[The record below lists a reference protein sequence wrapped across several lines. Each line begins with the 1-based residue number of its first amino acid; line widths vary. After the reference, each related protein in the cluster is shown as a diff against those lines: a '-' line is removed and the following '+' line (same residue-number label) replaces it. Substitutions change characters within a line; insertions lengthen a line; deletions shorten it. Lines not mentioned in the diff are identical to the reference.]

1 MLWENKKK
9 NMKNT
14 IQITKKTIN
23 TLLVNF
29 TLAKFT
35 GALVTITLVAL
46 IKYIISGNLHIEYG
60 DYWNNVAI
68 GLLGWTINTAT
79 ISWLS
84 EYYGIKGINFN
95 LKQFLYGYD
104 TMGTGDDHGSKDF
117 KVKLYNAMESDN
129 ESDLSKQIDKGK
141 GIDKGYNEGN
151 PESEAKPLDKGKDID
166 SEAKPLDKG
175 KGIDRVHRI
184 ELGPG
189 HCTEPPFV
197 TWSRVF
203 PGLDPAS
210 VFFPKTINPG
220 PGFNVPGGEV
230 PIRDDICKHID
241 YNSHILSQFKKMDLK
256 TAIEQRDNYLKY
268 IQVINQKS
276 SYAQDTLSKIPEI
289 PTSDYEHRLKN
300 TILRDL
306 QNLNM
311 QKVRAEGKATLLNS
325 RIEFIQINTKP
336 N

>member
-1 MLWENKKK
+1 MQNFLQ
-9 NMKNT
+9 T
-14 IQITKKTIN
+14 TKKTIN

-35 GALVTITLVAL
+35 GALVTIIMVAL
-46 IKYIISGNLHIEYG
+46 IKYMISGNLHIEYSEFL
-60 DYWNNVAI
+60 NNVAL
-68 GLLGWTINTAT
+68 GLFGWTINTAT

-84 EYYGIKGINFN
+84 EYFGIKGINFN

-104 TMGTGDDHGSKDF
+104 TMGVGDSSSSKDF
-117 KVKLYNAMESDN
+117 KAKLYNAMESDDG
-129 ESDLSKQIDKGK
+129 SDPSKQIDKGK

-151 PESEAKPLDKGKDID
+151 DE

-175 KGIDRVHRI
+175 KGIDRGVHRI

-203 PGLDPAS
+203 PGVDPAS

-230 PIRDDICKHID
+230 PIHDEICKHID

-268 IQVINQKS
+268 IQVINQKT
-276 SYAQDTLSKIPEI
+276 SYAQETLSKVPET
-289 PTSDYEHRLKN
+289 PTNDYEHRLKN

-306 QNLNM
+306 HNLNM
-311 QKVRAEGKATLLNS
+311 QKIRAEAKATLLNS

-336 N
+336 NV

>member
-1 MLWENKKK
+1 
-9 NMKNT
+9 MKNY
-14 IQITKKTIN
+14 IQTTKKTIN
-23 TLLVNF
+23 TMLVNF

-35 GALVTITLVAL
+35 GALVTIILVAL
-46 IKYIISGNLHIEYG
+46 IKYLITGNLHIEYCEF
-60 DYWNNVAI
+60 WNNVAI
-68 GLLGWTINTAT
+68 GLFGWTINTAT
-79 ISWLS
+79 ISLLS
-84 EYYGIKGINFN
+84 EYFGIKGINFN

-104 TMGTGDDHGSKDF
+104 TMGAGNDYTSKDF
-117 KVKLYNAMESDN
+117 KAKLYNAMESDDG
-129 ESDLSKQIDKGK
+129 SDPSKQLDKGK

-151 PESEAKPLDKGKDID
+151 DESG
-166 SEAKPLDKG
+166 AKPLDKG
-175 KGIDRVHRI
+175 KGIDRRVHRI

-230 PIRDDICKHID
+230 PIQDEICKHID
-241 YNSHILSQFKKMDLK
+241 YNSHILNQFKKMDLK

-268 IQVINQKS
+268 LQVINQKIT
-276 SYAQDTLSKIPEI
+276 YAQETLSKVPET
-289 PTSDYEHRLKN
+289 PTNDYEHRLKN

-306 QNLNM
+306 HELNV
-311 QKVRAEGKATLLNS
+311 QRIRSEAKATLLNS
-325 RIEFIQINTKP
+325 RIEFIQINIKP
-336 N
+336 NE

>member
-1 MLWENKKK
+1 
-9 NMKNT
+9 MKNLLQT
-14 IQITKKTIN
+14 TKTIN
-23 TLLVNF
+23 ILIVNF

-35 GALVTITLVAL
+35 GALVTIILVAL
-46 IKYIISGNLHIEYG
+46 IKYMISGNLHIEYCEF
-60 DYWNNVAI
+60 WNNVAI
-68 GLLGWTINTAT
+68 GLFGWTINTAT

-84 EYYGIKGINFN
+84 EHFGIKGINFN
-95 LKQFLYGYD
+95 LKQFLYGYN
-104 TMGTGDDHGSKDF
+104 TMGAGDKYSSKDF
-117 KVKLYNAMESDN
+117 KAKLYNAMESDDGS
-129 ESDLSKQIDKGK
+129 EPSKQIDKGK
-141 GIDKGYNEGN
+141 GIDKDYNEGN
-151 PESEAKPLDKGKDID
+151 NE

-175 KGIDRVHRI
+175 KGIDRRAHRI

-189 HCTEPPFV
+189 YCTEPPFV

-203 PGLDPAS
+203 PGLDPAA

-230 PIRDDICKHID
+230 PLQDEICKHID

-268 IQVINQKS
+268 IQVINQKTS
-276 SYAQDTLSKIPEI
+276 FAQDTLSKVPEI
-289 PTSDYEHRLKN
+289 PSNDYEHRLKN

-306 QNLNM
+306 HELNM
-311 QKVRAEGKATLLNS
+311 QKVRAEAKATLLNS

-336 N
+336 NE